1 MRGVSVP
8 IRDHDAVPDL
18 LLPADLSRHI
28 ETLQED
34 LRLEHERY
42 IRTMADLTNYRRRTE
57 REASRC
63 ADQGKREI
71 ILPLL
76 GIVDDIEKALRW
88 AGGGDQPFAEGIRL
102 IHQKLLALLD
112 AQGVR
117 PFDSIHVMFDH
128 DLHDAVAVAE
138 RTGKPAGT
146 IVDEL
151 SRGYLW
157 QTGVLR
163 AAQVRV
169 AG

>member
-1 MRGVSVP
+1 MRT
-8 IRDHDAVPDL
+8 HDAVPDL
-18 LLPADLSRHI
+18 LLPADLPRHI
-28 ETLQED
+28 ETLEEE
-34 LRLEHERY
+34 LRQEHERY
-42 IRTMADLTNYRRRTE
+42 TRIAADLTNYRRRME

-63 ADQGKREI
+63 VDEGKREI

-76 GIVDDIEKALRW
+76 GIVDDFEKALRW
-88 AGGGDQPFAEGIRL
+88 AEGGDQPFVEGIRL
-102 IHQKLLALLD
+102 IHQKVLTLLN

-117 PFDSIHVMFDH
+117 PFDSINVMFDH
-128 DLHDAVAVAE
+128 DLHDAVAVVE
-138 RTGKPAGT
+138 RTGRPVDT

-157 QTGVLR
+157 QRGVLR

>member
-1 MRGVSVP
+1 MQ
-8 IRDHDAVPDL
+8 IRNHDAVPDL

-28 ETLQED
+28 ETLQEE
-34 LRLEHERY
+34 LRLEHDRY
-42 IRTMADLTNYRRRTE
+42 IRTVADLTNYRRRTE

-63 ADQGKREI
+63 ADQGKREV

-76 GIVDDIEKALRW
+76 GIVDDIENALRW
-88 AGGGDQPFAEGIRL
+88 AVGGDQPFVEGIRL
-102 IHQKLLALLD
+102 IHQRLLALVE

-117 PFDSIHVMFDH
+117 PYDSIHTMFDH
-128 DLHDAVAVAE
+128 DLHDAVAVTECA
-138 RTGKPAGT
+138 GKPAGI

-151 SRGYLW
+151 RRGYLW